1 MILYGLVIQG
11 RLQKLIDVVH
21 NYCNRWRLLEIR
33 KKGSGCGENIDC
45 LECVVIDT

>member
-1 MILYGLVIQG
+1 MA
-11 RLQKLIDVVH
+11 H
-21 NYCNRWRLLEIR
+21 NYCNRWRLKANVVQSWSLLEIR